1 MWASLAYTQTAGT
14 GAITGTVMDTSGAAI
29 PNAIIEA
36 TNANTGQQ
44 RMVTSAADGTYRFA
58 LLPPGTYRVRFTAV
72 GFTTAEVQV
81 TVNVTETPVVNRR
94 LDVGSQAEEVTVE
107 ANAETVQTTSA
118 ALGGVLGGAQVVNL
132 PLTTRDYTNL
142 LALSA
147 GVSAGVTN
155 ASNLGKAGMDMAVN
169 GGGTGSNNTLMDG
182 VSITVFSSTGTNSI
196 DFQNRGGSPVPN
208 PDTLQEF
215 KVQTS
220 AYDAG
225 YGRNVGANVSI
236 ITKSGTNV
244 FHGAAFEFFRN
255 TALNANDFFLNL
267 AGKGKGILN
276 QNQYGGTLG
285 GPIKKDKLFF
295 FGSFQGTRQKNGVA
309 SQGNSAVTLV
319 PLPAGDRLNT
329 NAFRAAM
336 GATFCPANHPGD
348 SLYTTFRGGVQV
360 ACDGS
365 NINPVAIALLQ
376 AKLPDDSYYIPGSTN
391 GTFQNTNFSTPAI
404 YREDQYMVNF
414 DYLPAPKHTLS
425 TRYFIGHNPSDLSFG
440 NAGQLPGDTV
450 HYTGDNSTALVRLTS
465 VLSPT
470 FVNESRISLQ
480 RNSNIAVGDMPFT
493 DHQFGITPLNPPL
506 ILAGSSRLLSLRE
519 RSE

>member
-1 MWASLAYTQTAGT
+1 
-14 GAITGTVMDTSGAAI
+14 
-29 PNAIIEA
+29 
-36 TNANTGQQ
+36 
-44 RMVTSAADGTYRFA
+44 
-58 LLPPGTYRVRFTAV
+58 
-72 GFTTAEVQV
+72 
-81 TVNVTETPVVNRR
+81 
-94 LDVGSQAEEVTVE
+94 
-107 ANAETVQTTSA
+107 
-118 ALGGVLGGAQVVNL
+118 
-132 PLTTRDYTNL
+132 
-142 LALSA
+142 
-147 GVSAGVTN
+147 
-155 ASNLGKAGMDMAVN
+155 MDMAFN

-319 PLPAGDRLNT
+319 PLPGGDRLNT

-376 AKLPDDSYYIPGSTN
+376 AKLPDGSYYIPSSTN

-404 YREDQYMVNF
+404 YREDQYMANF

-440 NAGQLPGDTV
+440 NAGQLPWRYG
-450 HYTGDNSTALVRLTS
+450 
-465 VLSPT
+465 
-470 FVNESRISLQ
+470 SLH
-480 RNSNIAVGDMPFT
+480 R
-493 DHQFGITPLNPPL
+493 
-506 ILAGSSRLLSLRE
+506 R
-519 RSE
+519 